1 VSTRR
6 RIVRTSIA
14 VLIVLAIGSIGSA
27 CFLGASTIGPKKAF
41 AEKPVSETGT
51 LGVGERTIAPLTESV
66 TATDKVPVERST
78 SATAAAALSVP
89 AVKRVTTTAQYRRAT
104 QRATPARAVK
114 RLAAVTIGGGFL
126 RGWQRARC
134 SWYGPGFYGHTMA
147 GGGKLKRN
155 SMVVAHKRLP
165 FGTRIQFWHR
175 GRTVTAV
182 VRDRGPFISGRSFD
196 LGPGTAKALGFA
208 GVGVV
213 RYRILGRSRS

>member
-1 VSTRR
+1 MSTRR
-6 RIVRTSIA
+6 RIVRTSIL
-14 VLIVLAIGSIGSA
+14 VLVVLAIGSIGSA
-27 CFLGASTIGPKKAF
+27 CFLGTSAIGPKRAF
-41 AEKPVSETGT
+41 AEAPVSETGT
-51 LGVGERTIAPLTESV
+51 LGVGERTVAPLTATV
-66 TATDKVPVERST
+66 TATDKVGAEPSV
-78 SATAAAALSVP
+78 SATAAAALVAP
-89 AVKRVTTTAQYRRAT
+89 AIKVVSTSAEYTRAT
-104 QRATPARAVK
+104 KKVAPARAAKNV
-114 RLAAVTIGGGFL
+114 AAMSIGGAIT

-155 SMVVAHKRLP
+155 SMVVAHRRLP

-208 GVGVV
+208 GVGTV